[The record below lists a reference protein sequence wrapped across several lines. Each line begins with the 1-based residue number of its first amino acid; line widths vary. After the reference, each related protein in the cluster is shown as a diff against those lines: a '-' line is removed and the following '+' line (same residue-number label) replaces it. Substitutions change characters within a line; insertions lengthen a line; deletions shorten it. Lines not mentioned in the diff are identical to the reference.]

1 MSEDT
6 QELMREQLHSLRKL
20 TEGEGWKL
28 LCELVDEQ
36 SEVRSNQI
44 LTMDLT
50 SVESVM
56 EIQRLKSERN
66 GLRLF
71 KILPETMM
79 EQLEEELKSERDY
92 EHPDP

>member
-6 QELMREQLHSLRKL
+6 EEILREQLHSLRKL

-28 LCELVDEQ
+28 LCGLVDEQ
-36 SEVRSNQI
+36 DRVRRSQI

-50 SVESVM
+50 GVESVM

-71 KILPETMM
+71 KVLPETMI
-79 EQLEEELKSERDY
+79 EQLEEELKSERT
-92 EHPDP
+92 E

>member
-6 QELMREQLHSLRKL
+6 EEILREQLHSLRKL
-20 TEGEGWKL
+20 TESEGWKL
-28 LCELVDEQ
+28 LCEMVDEQ
-36 SEVRSNQI
+36 DKVRSSQI
-44 LTMDLT
+44 LTMDIVG
-50 SVESVM
+50 VESVM

-79 EQLEEELKSERDY
+79 EQLTEELESERSD
-92 EHPDP
+92 